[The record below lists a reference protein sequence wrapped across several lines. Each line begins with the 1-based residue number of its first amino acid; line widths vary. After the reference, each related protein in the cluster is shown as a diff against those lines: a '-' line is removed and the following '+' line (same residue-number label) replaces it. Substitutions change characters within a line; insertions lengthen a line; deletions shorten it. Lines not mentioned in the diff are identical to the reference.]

1 QCIYLPPLRDA
12 ESKLTNGRQSRLSK
26 LLKAINRKELKECR
40 KNNTPHPLEEQ
51 FKNFNDTLV
60 TDESLSIK
68 GANKLIT
75 EHLVNAIG

>member
-1 QCIYLPPLRDA
+1 MTDRNAPKY
-12 ESKLTNGRQSRLSK
+12 
-26 LLKAINRKELKECR
+26 AINRKELKECK

-68 GANKLIT
+68 GANELIT
-75 EHLVNAIG
+75 EHLVNAIGHHFGQKTRIQFAESD